1 MRSRSRTKTVLA
13 TNPNADLYGASRMLL
28 ESVDGFVAQGW
39 RVVVCIPDGPLV
51 DLITARGG
59 EVRPVPSPVLRRTML
74 HPRGMVAMIALTL
87 RSIPR
92 TVRLMRELRPDVMY
106 VGTIIQPLW
115 IALGRI
121 RRIPIVCHVHEAE
134 GTAPVL
140 VRKTLAF
147 PLLFTQRLVVNS
159 RFSTKVLTDEW
170 PSLASRC
177 EVVYNGVAG
186 PSTVTEPRVELDGPI
201 RLLYVGRLSERKGVQ
216 DAVDAVAILAERG
229 VEAHLDIVGDVFPGY
244 EWMIEDLEAR
254 SARAGTTDHVH
265 LLGFDPDVWPR
276 LAGADILIIPSRLD
290 EPFGNVAVEGAL
302 AARPMVVSATSG
314 LLEAAA
320 GFTAVHSVPPGEP
333 AAIADAIERVA
344 DRWSEHRAGAIADSI
359 DAAQRYSLDRYRADL
374 NAIIESV

>member
-1 MRSRSRTKTVLA
+1 MRSRSRTTTVLA

-28 ESVDGFVAQGW
+28 ESVDGFVARGW

-51 DLITARGG
+51 DLITARGA
-59 EVRPVPSPVLRRTML
+59 EVRSVPSPVLRRTML
-74 HPRGMVAMIALTL
+74 HPRGMIAMIALTL
-87 RSIPR
+87 RSIPL
-92 TVRLMRELRPDVMY
+92 TIRLMREVRPDVMY

-121 RRIPIVCHVHEAE
+121 LRIPIVCHVHEAE

-186 PSTVTEPRVELDGPI
+186 PPTVTEPRPELDGPI

-216 DAVDAVAILAERG
+216 DAVDAVAILTERG
-229 VEAHLDIVGDVFPGY
+229 VDVHLDIVGDVFPGY

-254 SARAGTTDHVH
+254 RARTGTTDRVH
-265 LLGFDPDVWPR
+265 LLGFDSDIWPH
-276 LAGADILIIPSRLD
+276 LAEADILIIPSRLD

-320 GFTAVHSVPPGEP
+320 GFSAVHSVPPAEP
-333 AAIADAIERVA
+333 AAIADAIEQVA
-344 DRWSEHRAGAIADSI
+344 DRWGEHRTAAIADSV
-359 DAAQRYSLDRYRADL
+359 DAARRYSLERYRADL
-374 NAIIESV
+374 DAIIESV

>member
-1 MRSRSRTKTVLA
+1 MRSRSTTKTVLA

-51 DLITARGG
+51 ALITAHGG
-59 EVRPVPSPVLRRTML
+59 EVRSVPSPVLRRTML

-87 RSIPR
+87 RSIPL
-92 TVRLMRELRPDVMY
+92 TVRLIREVRPDVMY

-121 RRIPIVCHVHEAE
+121 LGIPIVCHVHEAE
-134 GTAPVL
+134 GTAPVF

-147 PLLFTQRLVVNS
+147 PLLFTRRLVVNS

-186 PSTVTEPRVELDGPI
+186 PQTVTEPRPELDGPI

-229 VEAHLDIVGDVFPGY
+229 VDARLDIVGDVFPGY
-244 EWMIEDLEAR
+244 EWMIEDLRAR
-254 SARAGTTDHVH
+254 SGA
-265 LLGFDPDVWPR
+265 PEPR
-276 LAGADILIIPSRLD
+276 IGCSCWGSTP
-290 EPFGNVAVEGAL
+290 
-302 AARPMVVSATSG
+302 TSG
-314 LLEAAA
+314 PTWQAR
-320 GFTAVHSVPPGEP
+320 TS
-333 AAIADAIERVA
+333 
-344 DRWSEHRAGAIADSI
+344 
-359 DAAQRYSLDRYRADL
+359 
-374 NAIIESV
+374 